1 MIYLFLKPDEY
12 LAAGRLAQLKAALGD
27 PEMADLNTSELA
39 GQISAADLL
48 GQASMMPF
56 LAARRLIIARGY
68 LQRLDKRMAAS
79 KSSESAAHQ
88 EAAQLLEGLPTLPE
102 TVDVVFWEE
111 AGVDKRRQL
120 WKGFKLGEKGQQAA
134 RRVDGLQALIKAG
147 VVSLEE
153 WQTPDPKALPG
164 WIQRQAKAKETP
176 IEGRAVM
183 MLANYVG
190 PNLRQL
196 DNELD
201 KLAAY
206 ARGRAITAADV
217 KLLVSDASEA
227 LIWDLTDG
235 LSQRNGRKAMRAL
248 YELRRG
254 DANPFYLLTMIA
266 RQYRIIIKVK
276 EAMAQG
282 MHNEYDIAKA
292 VKESPY
298 PVKKAMAQARA
309 YDFPTLEQAMEQM
322 LEADVA
328 MKTGANSDT
337 EIDLLVAR
345 LTR

>member
-27 PEMADLNTSELA
+27 PEMADLNTSEQVA
-39 GQISAADLL
+39 GQTSAAGLL

-79 KSSESAAHQ
+79 KSTDSAAHQ
-88 EAAQLLEGLPTLPE
+88 EAAQLLEGLQTLPD
-102 TVDVVFWEE
+102 TADVVFWEE

-120 WKGFKLGEKGQQAA
+120 WKGFMAGEQ
-134 RRVDGLQALIKAG
+134 RVSGLQALVKAG
-147 VVSLEE
+147 AIKLEE
-153 WQTPDPKALPG
+153 WHTPDSKALPG
-164 WIQRQAKAKETP
+164 WIQRQAKAKKTP

-190 PNLRQL
+190 TNLRQL

-201 KLAAY
+201 KLSAY
-206 ARGRAITAADV
+206 ARGRAITADDV

-309 YDFPTLEQAMEQM
+309 YSFPALEQAMEQM

-328 MKTGANSDT
+328 MKTGANSET